1 MKKLNKI
8 SRENLKSIKGG
19 ITQECAA
26 WWGSG
31 RPYYSN
37 QATCLQAPSSDPE
50 FENICTN
57 QCGRWY
63 VVNY

>member
-19 ITQECAA
+19 ITPECAS
-26 WWGSG
+26 WWNSG

-37 QATCLQAPSSDPE
+37 EATCLQAPSSDPE

-63 VVNY
+63 VVNF

>member
-19 ITQECAA
+19 ITPECAS

-31 RPYYSN
+31 RPYYTSE
-37 QATCLQAPSSDPE
+37 AACLQASAPDPD
-50 FENICTN
+50 FEPFCVNK
-57 QCGRWY
+57 CGRWY
-63 VVNY
+63 AF